1 MACPKVKFSLGVNRW
16 MIAGK
21 NPSMLE
27 KLCVI
32 RLGVVLNCLLV
43 SDASSNAMIRPKM
56 VTRRAASF
64 KWVGIVI
71 TGVLVGRKFEVISS
85 PAMML
90 PQASRL
96 IGLITDGLFSLMGAV
111 VVKRGCP
118 METKK
123 ITRRL

>member
-1 MACPKVKFSLGVNRW
+1 MVCPKVKFSFGVSRW
-16 MIAGK
+16 IIAGK

-27 KLCVI
+27 KLCRA

-43 SDASSNAMIRPKM
+43 NDASSSAMRRPKM
-56 VTRRAASF
+56 VTRRAANF
-64 KWVGIVI
+64 KWAGIVI
-71 TGVLVGRKFEVISS
+71 TGVVVGRKFEVIRS

-96 IGLITDGLFSLMGAV
+96 IGLITDGLFSLIGAV

-118 METKK
+118 IETKK

>member
-1 MACPKVKFSLGVNRW
+1 MVCPKVKFSFGVNRW
-16 MIAGK
+16 MMAGK

-27 KLCVI
+27 KLCSV

-43 SDASSNAMIRPKM
+43 SDASSNAMRRPEI
-56 VTRRAASF
+56 VTRRAANF
-64 KWVGIVI
+64 KWVGMVI
-71 TGVLVGRKFEVISS
+71 TGVLVGRKFEVIRS

-96 IGLITDGLFSLMGAV
+96 IGLITDGLFSLIGAV
-111 VVKRGCP
+111 AVKRGCP

-123 ITRRL
+123 MTRRL

>member
-1 MACPKVKFSLGVNRW
+1 MVCPRVKFSFGANRW
-16 MIAGK
+16 MMVGK

-27 KLCVI
+27 KLCVM

-43 SDASSNAMIRPKM
+43 SDASSNAMRRPKM

-64 KWVGIVI
+64 KWVGMVI
-71 TGVLVGRKFEVISS
+71 TGVLDGRKFEVIRS

-96 IGLITDGLFSLMGAV
+96 IGLITDGLFSLIGAV

-118 METKK
+118 IETKK
-123 ITRRL
+123 MTRRL

>member
-1 MACPKVKFSLGVNRW
+1 

-96 IGLITDGLFSLMGAV
+96 IGLITDRLFSLMGAV